1 MLSPLSS
8 PECPAMIVSL
18 ACGLPLAGCSWRA
31 GFPRLRAADP
41 VYPDIALRDGQTV
54 GIWGVVGSRIQRFA
68 V

>member
-1 MLSPLSS
+1 
-8 PECPAMIVSL
+8 MIVSL